1 MLYYIYRF
9 LNETYFCQIHGN
21 RSCWSICSYQQS
33 SFKIDY
39 LLLISLPLDCK
50 EINFEIVTYSK
61 LVLLLIFSFSRSLLD
76 LSDTSID
83 QKDLNTLIDTM
94 YTSAGL
100 SPAEKIGFESFKKI
114 FASDEYGS
122 TLQNATLNIASK

>member
-1 MLYYIYRF
+1 MKRII
-9 LNETYFCQIHGN
+9 CQMHGN
-21 RSCWSICSYQQS
+21 RSCLSICSYQQS

-50 EINFEIVTYSK
+50 EINLEIATYSEF
-61 LVLLLIFSFSRSLLD
+61 VLLFIFSFSRSLLD

-94 YTSAGL
+94 YTTAGL

-114 FASDEYGS
+114 FASDEYGG

>member
-1 MLYYIYRF
+1 
-9 LNETYFCQIHGN
+9 
-21 RSCWSICSYQQS
+21 
-33 SFKIDY
+33 
-39 LLLISLPLDCK
+39 LPLDCK
-50 EINFEIVTYSK
+50 EIHLEIAAYSE
-61 LVLLLIFSFSRSLLD
+61 LVLLFIFSFSRSLLD

-83 QKDLNTLIDTM
+83 QKDLNTLIETM

-100 SPAEKIGFESFKKI
+100 SAAEKIGFESFKKI